1 MHQPWT
7 PLHTRPLT
15 TIMAWPI
22 LRGAQA
28 VFLAITQ
35 DPGVPFTC
43 EGRHKLAS
51 SPALGSADVDVS
63 GNSIQQAWTLN
74 QFFPVSFM

>member
-1 MHQPWT
+1 MPQ
-7 PLHTRPLT
+7 LLRATRPLT

-22 LRGAQA
+22 QRGPQA

-43 EGRHKLAS
+43 EGRHKPAS

-63 GNSIQQAWTLN
+63 GNSV
-74 QFFPVSFM
+74 QFLLLLSKTIIVY